1 MNNLFSFDNL
11 ITDGAIWLALITIN
25 MTIVRLSYVAE
36 TKWVISVDDLSKLG
50 LYCKKQKNTQQDIEK
65 LHNWL
70 NAN

>member
-50 LYCKKQKNTQQDIEK
+50 LYCKKQKKHSTRYRK
-65 LHNWL
+65 V
-70 NAN
+70 A